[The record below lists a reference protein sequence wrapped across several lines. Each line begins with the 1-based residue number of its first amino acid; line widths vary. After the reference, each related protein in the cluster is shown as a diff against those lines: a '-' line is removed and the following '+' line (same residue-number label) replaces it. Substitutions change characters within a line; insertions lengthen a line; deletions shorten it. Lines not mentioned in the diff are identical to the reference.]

1 MRKLSQAQLKAMIR
15 MLKRARIKID
25 AGISYGICEALE
37 PTEFPAEV
45 GLRAYFVNWILEM
58 LGGRAWLNDW
68 LVDRY
73 GLTASIKELKQI
85 RLRWIDWMIGE
96 LQKEIK

>member
-1 MRKLSQAQLKAMIR
+1 MKKMSQHELKTMVY

-25 AGISYGICEALE
+25 AGISYGVCEALE
-37 PTEFPAEV
+37 PAEFPIESE
-45 GLRAYFVNWILEM
+45 LRAYFVSWILEM
-58 LGGRAWLNDW
+58 LDGRAWLQDW

-73 GLTASIKELKQI
+73 GLHANKEELKQI
-85 RLRWIDWMIGE
+85 RLRWIDWMIEE